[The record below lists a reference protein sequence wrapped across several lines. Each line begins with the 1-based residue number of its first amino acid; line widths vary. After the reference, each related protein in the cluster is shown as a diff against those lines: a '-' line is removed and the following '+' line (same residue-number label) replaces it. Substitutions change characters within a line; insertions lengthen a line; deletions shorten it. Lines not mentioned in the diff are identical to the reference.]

1 MTGPATEAPTG
12 SRTRRRRTAVR
23 RTLAFGL
30 ACTLVTGLAWGYWSI
45 GSVPG
50 GNGQAQA
57 ATVGQGNTPTTTVVG
72 NTMTVYWTA
81 STLTNGQAV
90 DGYKVKR
97 YSEATH
103 VSQTILSACTGTVT
117 ALSCV
122 ESNVPAGDW
131 VYTVT
136 PVFATNWL
144 GAESQDSDPVTS
156 DGTAPVNDISLTGV
170 SGGGRQAGTRSTTAA
185 RRLARCG

>member
-1 MTGPATEAPTG
+1 M
-12 SRTRRRRTAVR
+12 R

-30 ACTLVTGLAWGYWSI
+30 ACTLVTGVAWGYWST

-57 ATVGQGNTPTTTVVG
+57 AIGRSGKHARRPPSPGDTVTVC
-72 NTMTVYWTA
+72 WAA

-90 DGYKVKR
+90 DGYQVKR

-103 VSQTILSACTGTVT
+103 ASQTILSACTGTLT
-117 ALSCV
+117 ATSCV

-136 PVFATNWL
+136 PVFGTNWL

-156 DGTAPVNDISLTGV
+156 DGAPSRRPCPRPSV
-170 SGGGRQAGTRSTTAA
+170 RRRSA
-185 RRLARCG
+185 